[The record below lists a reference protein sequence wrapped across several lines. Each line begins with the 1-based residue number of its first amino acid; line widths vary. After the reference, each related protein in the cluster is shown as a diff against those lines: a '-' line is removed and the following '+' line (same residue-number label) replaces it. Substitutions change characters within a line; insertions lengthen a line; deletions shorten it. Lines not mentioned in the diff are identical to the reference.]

1 MLCFMCPSVTGVG
14 FGYSWT
20 MRAHP
25 YVVFHV
31 SKCYWGWFWIQLD
44 NESTSVCCV
53 SCGQVLLVVVL
64 DTVGQ

>member
-31 SKCYWGWFWIQLD
+31 SKCYWGGGTWIMRAH
-44 NESTSVCCV
+44 
-53 SCGQVLLVVVL
+53 LVVFM
-64 DTVGQ
+64 

>member
-31 SKCYWGWFWIQLD
+31 SKCYWIANLGNGLHPM
-44 NESTSVCCV
+44 
-53 SCGQVLLVVVL
+53 
-64 DTVGQ
+64 